1 MINKILISLLMLS
14 SLAFSNSAI
23 QLTTK
28 VTDITL
34 KELIDLGY
42 ERTNRIVEANVMFCR
57 SYGIA
62 NQEDNKLIEK
72 HNEITRREFTIGV
85 NDGANE
91 LVNGKFRFVGVNN
104 KDYLIYKTTIPTKK
118 FTKITFGDKDE
129 QGVYIGK
136 MYYKNGTI
144 AINTCVPFK
153 LISKKRFKTAREKSA
168 EIMDKFF
175 EMGK

>member
-1 MINKILISLLMLS
+1 MIYMINKILISLLMLS

-118 FTKITFGDKDE
+118 FTKINNRIDSLQARIDRIELDIKDLQIEVGRAKENLKTKIDKD
-129 QGVYIGK
+129 I
-136 MYYKNGTI
+136 
-144 AINTCVPFK
+144 
-153 LISKKRFKTAREKSA
+153 LKSL
-168 EIMDKFF
+168 E
-175 EMGK
+175 